1 MLPEF
6 IERFEKAYQC
16 KIEGRWEDAERL
28 CKEVLV
34 IDPACAE
41 AYLHLMG
48 IHFHVVDLCSSNI
61 CQTLKSKQEIPIDP
75 SVPRKTWTHPEFEE
89 LAKKYVVEPY
99 FTRDDL
105 MKKCVS
111 WDDENDN
118 FTDWQI
124 YCANEYKKI
133 EEWWHTSKEATG
145 AYRYSDENTRQTL
158 DQILLDLKKTLVD
171 DIEKEHSDMCLDMWK
186 AFSWKIDDAHE
197 EALQKKNAQA
207 PVQNKKSVKESNTKK
222 SNAKQMPKE
231 QKSNVNVPPFVPT
244 KALEGFK
251 ALSNQKWKEAKKAF
265 RKELFKSPDEEA
277 YIGAILAHMEISAL
291 NPNAVYIPT
300 MDTLTYKPYNWKKN
314 EWKISNFDE
323 LEKVYVANSRLTTE
337 DLKNAFV
344 IDCDEIN
351 QFYEYHYYLFE
362 QMNAFK
368 EKWHQCKYV
377 KDIELVISEEK
388 QKQLQEFYD
397 AVIRKYKACI
407 INTDNQ
413 LNRYFGN
420 KVQNLYAEVCGHSPN
435 TTVMPVSEQYLK
447 GPEKLPYKLGC
458 AKTDSKHDQKAKIVA
473 FSISCVYVLV
483 SLLVIPLIG
492 RIPNI
497 GYGISICLMA
507 ILAISLSPI
516 YAFIKKCMFGDGHPV
531 WAKHNL
537 LFSISVLIVA
547 VISTLRGILGVELV
561 YAMETIR
568 LYIPLWTYLLVAG
581 KFSKK
586 QTIAL
591 LVITFIVTNVCNL
604 MFIGIQ
610 GFLGVIL
617 VHIIG
622 LIAVQYFAVSSN
634 KTGMACVFASSIA
647 TSVTLS
653 VASFVAEEDW
663 GYLVLNIVIFVAF
676 LFAWSYA
683 LKDHFGW
690 ANFIFKAKVNSYR
703 YRTRNGNSWSYDY
716 GSGSN
721 SDIMGDIAASQQQS
735 RDASAAAA
743 QADQDSRN
751 EADEAY
757 AQSYGFDS
765 KQDAEDH
772 GFM

>member
-48 IHFHVVDLCSSNI
+48 IHFRVVDLCSSNI

-75 SVPRKTWTHPEFEE
+75 SVPRKTWTHPDFEE
-89 LAKKYVVEPY
+89 LAEKYVVEPY

-197 EALQKKNAQA
+197 DALERKRANAPA
-207 PVQNKKSVKESNTKK
+207 PKKKSEKEKK
-222 SNAKQMPKE
+222 QNPPKVYHTP
-231 QKSNVNVPPFVPT
+231 KSNVPPFVPT
-244 KALEGFK
+244 KALDGFR
-251 ALSNQKWKEAKKAF
+251 ALSNQKWKEARKIF
-265 RKELFKSPDEEA
+265 RKELFKSPNEEA

-291 NPNAVYIPT
+291 NPNAVYIPA
-300 MDTLTYKPYNWKKN
+300 MNTLTFTPYDAMKK
-314 EWKISNFDE
+314 EWRIANFDE
-323 LEKVYVANSRLTTE
+323 LEYTYVSNSRLTKA

-344 IDCDEIN
+344 IDCEEIN
-351 QFYEYHYYLFE
+351 QLYEYDSYLSK

-368 EKWHQCKYV
+368 DKWHQCKYV
-377 KDIELVISEEK
+377 KDIELVISEER

-407 INTDNQ
+407 TNTVNQ
-413 LNRYFGN
+413 LNRYFGS
-420 KVQNLYAEVCGHSPN
+420 KIRNLYEEVCGHYPN
-435 TTVMPVSEQYLK
+435 ITVMPSSEAYLNDLD
-447 GPEKLPYKLGC
+447 KLPYKLER
-458 AKTDSKHDQKAKIVA
+458 AKTDAKHDQKAKVAA
-473 FSISCVYVLV
+473 FSISCVYVLL
-483 SLLVIPLIG
+483 SLFVIPLIG
-492 RIPNI
+492 RIPFI
-497 GYGISICLMA
+497 GVGISVGLMA
-507 ILAISLSPI
+507 ILASLLPNI
-516 YAFIKKCMFGDGHPV
+516 YAFIKKCMFGDTHPV

-547 VISTLRGILGVELV
+547 ILSPLLGILGEELFLV
-561 YAMETIR
+561 MKTIR
-568 LYIPLWTYLLVAG
+568 LYIPLWTYLFVAG

-586 QTIAL
+586 QAIAL
-591 LVITFIVTNVCNL
+591 LVITFIITNVCNL

-617 VHIIG
+617 VHVIG
-622 LIAVQYFAVSSN
+622 LIAVQYFAVSNN

-647 TSVTLS
+647 TTVTLS
-653 VASFVAEEDW
+653 VASYLENYDF
-663 GYLVLNIVIFVAF
+663 GYIVLCIVIFIGF
-676 LFAWSYA
+676 LFMWSYI
-683 LKDHFGW
+683 LKDHFEW

-703 YRTRNGNSWSYDY
+703 YRGGNGNSWSYDY
-716 GSGSN
+716 GSGSG
-721 SDIMGDIAASQQQS
+721 SDIMGDIVASQQQS

-743 QADQDSRN
+743 QADQDRQN

>member
-48 IHFHVVDLCSSNI
+48 IHFRVVDLCSSNI

-75 SVPRKTWTHPEFEE
+75 SVPRKTWTHPDFEE
-89 LAKKYVVEPY
+89 LAEKYVVEPY

-186 AFSWKIDDAHE
+186 AFSWKIDDAYE
-197 EALQKKNAQA
+197 DALERKRANAPTPKKK
-207 PVQNKKSVKESNTKK
+207 PVKEKKQNTQAANKT
-222 SNAKQMPKE
+222 
-231 QKSNVNVPPFVPT
+231 QKANVSPFVPT
-244 KALEGFK
+244 KALDGFR
-251 ALSNQKWKEAKKAF
+251 ALSNQKWKEARKIF

-277 YIGAILAHMEISAL
+277 YIGAILAHMEISDL
-291 NPNAVYIPT
+291 NPNAVHIPP
-300 MDTLTYKPYNWKKN
+300 MDTLTYKPYNWAKH

-323 LEKVYVANSRLTTE
+323 LEYTYVSNSRLTKE

-344 IDCDEIN
+344 IDCDEIYH
-351 QFYEYHYYLFE
+351 FYEYHYYLTG
-362 QMNAFK
+362 QMNEFK
-368 EKWHQCKYV
+368 EKWHRCKYV

-397 AVIRKYKACI
+397 AVIRKYKDCI
-407 INTDNQ
+407 IETQ
-413 LNRYFGN
+413 GHLNRYFAN
-420 KVQNLYAEVCGHSPN
+420 KVNQRYEEVCGHYPDI
-435 TTVMPVSEQYLK
+435 TAMPKSEQHFK
-447 GPEKLPYKLGC
+447 GPEKLPYALKR

-473 FSISCVYVLV
+473 FSISCVYVLL
-483 SLLVIPLIG
+483 SLFVIPLIG
-492 RIPNI
+492 RIPFI
-497 GYGISICLMA
+497 GVGISVGLMA
-507 ILAISLSPI
+507 FLAVLLPTI
-516 YAFIKKCMFGDGHPV
+516 YAFIKKCMFGDTHPV

-547 VISTLRGILGVELV
+547 ILSPLLGILGEELSLV
-561 YAMETIR
+561 MKTIR
-568 LYIPLWTYLLVAG
+568 LYIPLWIYLFVAG

-586 QTIAL
+586 QTSKL
-591 LVITFIVTNVCNL
+591 LIITLIITNMCNF
-604 MFIGIQ
+604 MYIGLQ
-610 GFLGVIL
+610 GVLGVIL

-622 LIAVQYFAVSSN
+622 LIAVQFFD

-653 VASFVAEEDW
+653 VASYLEKYDI
-663 GYLVLNIVIFVAF
+663 GYLVLCVVIFIGF
-676 LFAWSYA
+676 LFMWSYV

-703 YRTRNGNSWSYDY
+703 YRGGNGNSWSYDY